1 MLKNIKWL
9 GHSTIKFEH
18 MGKIIYVDPYKIK
31 ENFLDADII
40 YITHN
45 HYDHFSKEDILKI
58 KKDNTFIVITEDIYD
73 KVIQLG
79 FNKEKILSVIPNK
92 EYEIEGIKFSTVYA
106 YNVNKEFHP
115 KANNWVGYII
125 LLDGIRYYIAGD
137 TDKTLENEQVKCDV
151 AFLPVGGTYTMN
163 AREAVK
169 LAISINPKIVVP
181 IHYGTLVGTIEDA
194 RYFKEQLKDKV
205 ECIIMKEL

>member
-1 MLKNIKWL
+1 M
-9 GHSTIKFEH
+9 
-18 MGKIIYVDPYKIK
+18 
-31 ENFLDADII
+31 
-40 YITHN
+40 
-45 HYDHFSKEDILKI
+45 
-58 KKDNTFIVITEDIYD
+58 
-73 KVIQLG
+73 
-79 FNKEKILSVIPNK
+79 
-92 EYEIEGIKFSTVYA
+92 
-106 YNVNKEFHP
+106 
-115 KANNWVGYII
+115 
-125 LLDGIRYYIAGD
+125 LDGIRYYIAGD